1 MRLFISCALLLAAA
15 VPALAAPATP
25 PARAVASG
33 TSLAS
38 VTGTRVFPRLVG
50 EPMPGWLAATGSH
63 EMASVYEGYHEE
75 APLPDGLRL
84 VTLRS
89 QGLVGAY
96 VLRGDRCVGELLFEP
111 HEVAMPETLADRLRR
126 AGFRARSGLLA
137 TRDRGYGV
145 TAAIYERP
153 RGADLEQYMLFD
165 LPERVDGVLRSRTVV
180 GAEAYYPAA
189 LSRALGPLIAAGSA
203 ALADFCRSDEEK
215 TRNSAF
221 RYPERRGIRVSMSY
235 AR

>member
-1 MRLFISCALLLAAA
+1 MITCALLLAAA
-15 VPALAAPATP
+15 VPALAVP

-50 EPMPGWLAATGSH
+50 EPMPGWLAATGSD
-63 EMASVYEGYHEE
+63 EMASAYEGFHEE
-75 APLPDGLRL
+75 AALPGGLRL

-96 VLRGDRCVGELLFEP
+96 VVRGDRCVGELLFEP
-111 HEVAMPETLADRLRR
+111 HAVELPETLADRLRR
-126 AGFRARSGLLA
+126 AGFRPRTGMLA

-145 TAAIYERP
+145 TASIYERR
-153 RGADLEQYMLFD
+153 RGADLEQYMLFE
-165 LPERVDGVLRSRTVV
+165 LPERVDGVLHPRTVV

-189 LSRALGPLIAAGSA
+189 LGRVLGPTIAAGSA
-203 ALADFCRSDEEK
+203 ALVDFCRSDEEK

-221 RYPERRGIRVSMSY
+221 
-235 AR
+235 